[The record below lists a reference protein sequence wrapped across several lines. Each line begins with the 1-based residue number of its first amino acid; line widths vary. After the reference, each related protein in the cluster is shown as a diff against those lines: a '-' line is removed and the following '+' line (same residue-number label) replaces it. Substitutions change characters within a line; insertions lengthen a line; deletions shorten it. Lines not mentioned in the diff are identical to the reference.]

1 MPKNC
6 IVNSECSRKT
16 IISKEHLDQNK
27 TDFKDTPMSYLV
39 QIISVLTDDL
49 ASAQNREL
57 KATNGPLL
65 IVVCSSAESVQR
77 INKLVEEMI
86 EISNRAREYDSG
98 IKLKKLKTI
107 LLPDNS
113 YCYEGNIVLL
123 QKDFFLLFSYIYL
136 F

>member
-39 QIISVLTDDL
+39 PLISVLTDGL
-49 ASAQNREL
+49 ESAQNREL

-65 IVVCSSAESVQR
+65 IVVCSSKDKAQR
-77 INKLVEEMI
+77 IHKLVEEMI
-86 EISNRAREYDSG
+86 EISNRDREYDSG

-123 QKDFFLLFSYIYL
+123 QKDFFTLFSYIYL

>member
-39 QIISVLTDDL
+39 PLISVLTDDL
-49 ASAQNREL
+49 ESAQNREL

-65 IVVCSSAESVQR
+65 IVVCSSKDKAQR
-77 INKLVEEMI
+77 IHKLVEEMI
-86 EISNRAREYDSG
+86 EISNRDREYDSG
-98 IKLKKLKTI
+98 IKLKKLGTI
-107 LLPDNS
+107 LLPEKSN
-113 YCYEGNIVLL
+113 CYEGNIVLF
-123 QKDFFLLFSYIYL
+123 QKDFFTLFSYIYL

>member
-39 QIISVLTDDL
+39 PLISVLTDGL
-49 ASAQNREL
+49 ESAQNREL

-65 IVVCSSAESVQR
+65 IVVCSSKDKAQR
-77 INKLVEEMI
+77 IHKLVEEMI
-86 EISNRAREYDSG
+86 EISNRDREYDSG

-113 YCYEGNIVLL
+113 YCYEGNIVLF
-123 QKDFFLLFSYIYL
+123 QKDFFTLFSYIYL

>member
-1 MPKNC
+1 MF
-6 IVNSECSRKT
+6 SQT

-39 QIISVLTDDL
+39 PLISVLTDDL
-49 ASAQNREL
+49 ESAQNREL

-65 IVVCSSAESVQR
+65 IVVCSSAESAQR
-77 INKLVEEMI
+77 IHKLNEEMI

-107 LLPDNS
+107 LLPENS
-113 YCYEGNIVLL
+113 NCYEGNIVLF
-123 QKDFFLLFSYIYL
+123 QKDFFTLFSYIYL